1 MRKVETEMADELRPE
16 YDLRDLRVRKVGSKR
31 KGFKGRSIQLEPDST
46 NESKKAGMLLQ
57 ALNPFTNNKEITT
70 MHLTE
75 AQISSF
81 HEDGYLR
88 LENVLGAEDLQ
99 PVIDEYSDI
108 IDERAQKLHAE
119 GKVSSLHE
127 DEPFTRRLLLLAK
140 EVPEVAGNLD
150 IMQARGEAAF
160 NFLKNP
166 KILDVAESLCGS
178 EVVCNPIQHIRA
190 VLPHRA
196 TGGHPTHFHQD
207 AGVCCPIPTLLYAD
221 RLGAYCGRNARER
234 LSGGAAPAVII
245 WAPATCVY
253 ARIGCAPGRTS
264 AYQV

>member
-1 MRKVETEMADELRPE
+1 
-16 YDLRDLRVRKVGSKR
+16 
-31 KGFKGRSIQLEPDST
+31 
-46 NESKKAGMLLQ
+46 
-57 ALNPFTNNKEITT
+57 

-88 LENVLGAEDLQ
+88 LENVLGTDDLQ

-108 IDERAQKLHAE
+108 IDRRAQKLYAE

-150 IMQARGEAAF
+150 IMQERGEATF

-178 EVVCNPIQHIRA
+178 EIVCNPIQHIRA

-196 TGGHPTHFHQD
+196 TGGSPTHFHQD
-207 AGVCCPIPTLLYAD
+207 IGVCWPDTDSYFMLTVWVPVVDATLENGCL
-221 RLGAYCGRNARER
+221 
-234 LSGGAAPAVII
+234 AVL
-245 WAPATCVY
+245 
-253 ARIGCAPGRTS
+253 PGMP
-264 AYQV
+264 

>member
-1 MRKVETEMADELRPE
+1 
-16 YDLRDLRVRKVGSKR
+16 
-31 KGFKGRSIQLEPDST
+31 
-46 NESKKAGMLLQ
+46 
-57 ALNPFTNNKEITT
+57 

-88 LENVLGAEDLQ
+88 LENVLDTEDLQ

-108 IDERAQKLHAE
+108 IDGRAQKLHAE

-140 EVPEVAGNLD
+140 EAPEVTANLD
-150 IMQARGEAAF
+150 IMQARGEATF

-178 EVVCNPIQHIRA
+178 EIVCNPIQHIRA

-196 TGGHPTHFHQD
+196 TGGSSDPLPSGRRRVL
-207 AGVCCPIPTLLYAD
+207 ARYRLLLYAD
-221 RLGAYCGRNARER
+221 RLGACRGRNAGER
-234 LSGGAAPAVII
+234 LSGGATRQP
-245 WAPATCVY
+245 
-253 ARIGCAPGRTS
+253 
-264 AYQV
+264 